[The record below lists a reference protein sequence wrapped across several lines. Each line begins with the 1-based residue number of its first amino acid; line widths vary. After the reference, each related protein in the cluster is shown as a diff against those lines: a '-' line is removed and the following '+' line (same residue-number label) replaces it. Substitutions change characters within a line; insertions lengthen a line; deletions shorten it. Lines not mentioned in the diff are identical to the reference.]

1 MSEGK
6 TIPRELIE
14 WAERMRVHKYGFVV
28 KFSNIADE
36 GDPNWND
43 FRYEKEK
50 ERFRLR
56 FDTKTDQVVIYLS
69 RHSLLQ
75 LYQGVKQLLKEA
87 SER

>member
-1 MSEGK
+1 MSV
-6 TIPRELIE
+6 R
-14 WAERMRVHKYGFVV
+14 KYGFVV

-43 FRYEKEK
+43 FRYEKEM

-75 LYQGVKQLLKEA
+75 LYLGVKQLLKET
-87 SER
+87 SGMNNNGR